1 MTGPR
6 LDLRPYQ
13 REAVAAAL
21 RSADDGVQ
29 RSAIVLPTGAGKSVV
44 IGGLADAHV
53 AQRSERYRQSGG
65 YEGKRVLV
73 VAHRTELIEQN
84 ADKIRRVAPNL
95 RVGIVKAER
104 DQTGHDV
111 ISASVQTLVAGR
123 GGRKRMAAIRD
134 VGLVVIDEAHHAAAD
149 SYMQVLSH
157 FGCFE
162 PGGAWSLGLTAT
174 MIRGDEKAL
183 GDIWQDVVYSKS
195 IAWMIEQGWLVRPRG
210 LRVRIPDLNL
220 AKVRKS
226 RGDYSDGALGEA
238 IEGSMA
244 PELVAKAYA
253 EHAPG
258 RQGILFAPTV
268 ATAELYRDALR
279 EVGITAELVAGITP
293 DDERRRIL
301 RRFEDGQI
309 QVLCN
314 CMVLT
319 EGTDLPMAEVCVI
332 GRPTLNRG
340 LLIQMAGRVLRLHP
354 GKESALI
361 MDVSGATERHSLL
374 GAIEL
379 FGEQSVEVP
388 IDGEEPPDDQP
399 ELEDLD
405 AVPTDLDQALD
416 DDGEVWLTGPT
427 EVIEVD
433 LFHGSRS
440 MWQRTFGGIWFLSAV
455 NASKSSHRYVIVQR
469 SAEPG
474 FWDVIEMDAKVR
486 GRSSWVAQRV
496 GDLSYAMAYAEGNVT
511 AGEQMAARKGQ
522 RWQAGKASDKQK
534 WLAGRLGVTV
544 NDSMTSGEVS
554 QAIEQVKASQRID
567 PLVPAHARRF

>member
-1 MTGPR
+1 MTGPH

-13 REAVAAAL
+13 RDAVSAAL
-21 RSADDGVQ
+21 RAVDDGVQ
-29 RSAIVLPTGAGKSVV
+29 RPAIVLPTGAGKSVV
-44 IGGLADAHV
+44 IGGLFKEHV
-53 AQRSERYRQSGG
+53 FRSMLNHTGRRA
-65 YEGKRVLV
+65 VV

-111 ISASVQTLVAGR
+111 ISASVQSLVAKRNGR
-123 GGRKRMAAIRD
+123 PRMSYISD

-149 SYMQVLSH
+149 SYMQVLAH
-157 FGCFE
+157 FGCFNDD
-162 PGGAWSLGLTAT
+162 GAWALGLTAT
-174 MIRGDEKAL
+174 MIRGDDKAL

-258 RQGILFAPTV
+258 KQGILFAPTV

-301 RRFEDGQI
+301 RRFEDGAI

-379 FGEQSVEVP
+379 FGEQNVDVPVE
-388 IDGEEPPDDQP
+388 GEEPPESNQP
-399 ELEDLD
+399 ELEDLY
-405 AVPTDLDQALD
+405 AIPTELDQELD
-416 DDGEVWLTGPT
+416 DGPTWLTGPT
-427 EVIEVD
+427 EVVEVD
-433 LFHGSRS
+433 LFHGSKS

-455 NASKSSHRYVIVQR
+455 GQNDSHRYVIVQR

-474 FWDVIEMDAKVR
+474 FWDVIEMDARTR

-496 GDLSYAMAYAEGNVT
+496 GDLSYAMAYAEGNIS
-511 AGEQMAARKGQ
+511 ASEQMAARKDQ
-522 RWQAGKASDKQK
+522 RWQRAAPTDKQK

-544 NDSMTSGEVS
+544 NEFMTKGEVS

>member
-1 MTGPR
+1 MNGPR

-21 RSADDGVQ
+21 RSAGEGVQ
-29 RSAIVLPTGAGKSVV
+29 RPAIVLPTGAGKSVV
-44 IGGLADAHV
+44 IGGLADVHHATAEHN
-53 AQRSERYRQSGG
+53 RGLGR
-65 YEGKRVLV
+65 RVLV

-84 ADKIRRVAPNL
+84 ADKIRRVAPHL
-95 RVGIVKAER
+95 RVGVVKAEC
-104 DQTGHDV
+104 DQTGHDA
-111 ISASVQTLVAGR
+111 ISASVQTLVAKRRGR
-123 GGRKRMAAIRD
+123 PRMSYIRD

-149 SYMQVLSH
+149 SYMQVLAH

-162 PGGAWSLGLTAT
+162 PGGAWALGLTAT

-183 GDIWQDVVYSKS
+183 GDVWQDVVYSKS

-253 EHAPG
+253 EHA
-258 RQGILFAPTV
+258 RDKQGIGFAPTV
-268 ATAELYRDALR
+268 KTAEIYRDAKR
-279 EVGITAELVAGITP
+279 DMGISAELISGAMSAY
-293 DDERRRIL
+293 DRSRAL
-301 RRFEDGQI
+301 RRFEDGAV
-309 QVLCN
+309 QVLEN

-379 FGEQSVEVP
+379 FGEQNVEVP
-388 IDGEEPPDDQP
+388 LEGEEIPQEDDLGEQ
-399 ELEDLD
+399 DLD
-405 AVPTDLDQALD
+405 APGTVLDQELD
-416 DDGEVWLTGPT
+416 DGPTWLTGPT
-427 EVIEVD
+427 EVVEVD

-440 MWQRTFGGIWFLSAV
+440 MWQRTFGGIWFLRAV
-455 NASKSSHRYVIVQR
+455 NASRDSHRYVIVQR
-469 SAEPG
+469 SAQAG
-474 FWDVIEMDAKVR
+474 AWDVIEMDAKVR
-486 GRSSWVAQRV
+486 GRSSWVAQGV
-496 GDLSYAMAYAEGNVT
+496 ADLSYAMAYAEGNVT

-522 RWQAGKASDKQK
+522 RWQAGRASDKQK

-544 NDSMTSGEVS
+544 NDFMTSGEVS